1 MFGILAN
8 FKHAAEIRES
18 KDEIL
23 VGELVRAMARQG
35 FPAFAFSANADWQ
48 RVQFRTVRDPVLHA
62 VYLTLNRMTGSGAL
76 TEALLGSQATLT
88 VTAEVKNLV
97 ADPDDLVA
105 MYRTDL
111 ANLFKMPALG
121 GIKLNHEMNSVFATT
136 TKYIDIG
143 RYVMKGEESA
153 DALVR
158 LLDGTIDAL
167 RDRLKPYKR

>member
-35 FPAFAFSANADWQ
+35 FPAISFVANNDWQ
-48 RVQFRTVRDPVLHA
+48 RVQFRTVRDPVLHS

-76 TEALLGSQATLT
+76 SEAIMGSQATLT

-143 RYVMKGEESA
+143 KYVMKGEESA

-158 LLDGTIDAL
+158 LLDGTIDTL
-167 RDRLKPYKR
+167 RERLKTYKR

>member
-35 FPAFAFSANADWQ
+35 YPACGFSAHSDWQ
-48 RVQFRTVRDPVLHA
+48 RVAFRTVGDPVLHQ
-62 VYLTLNRMTGSGAL
+62 VYLTLNRMTGSSAL
-76 TEALLGSQATLT
+76 GEALLGSKATLT
-88 VTAEVKNLV
+88 VTAEVKNLM
-97 ADPDDLVA
+97 ADPDDLLA

-121 GIKLNHEMNSVFATT
+121 GIKLNHEMNSIFATST
-136 TKYIDIG
+136 QYIEIG
-143 RYVMKGEESA
+143 RYVMKGEDGA
-153 DALVR
+153 DALVQ

-167 RDRLKPYKR
+167 RERLKQYKR

>member
-35 FPAFAFSANADWQ
+35 YPACGFAAHADWQ
-48 RVQFRTVRDPVLHA
+48 RVTFRTVGDPVLHQ
-62 VYLTLNRMTGSGAL
+62 VHLTLNRMTGSSAL
-76 TEALLGSQATLT
+76 SEALLGSKGTLT

-97 ADPDDLVA
+97 ADPDDLLA

-121 GIKLNHEMNSVFATT
+121 GIKLNHEMNSIFATT
-136 TKYIDIG
+136 TQYIEIG
-143 RYVMKGEESA
+143 SYVLKGEEGA

-158 LLDGTIDAL
+158 LLDGTVDAL
-167 RDRLKPYKR
+167 RERLRGYKR